1 MKLKKIVLLLSM
13 LICVSLATACSDGQE
28 KIDFDYTDLDVLN
41 SSVALTFSIEN
52 IDEATKVKINNTEG
66 QEVYQTAISNFETA
80 NEECGELSGFR
91 LKDGS
96 VATLQDVA
104 AASQDADAFNQCL
117 LNIDSEITEEGNTVK
132 VILTSV
138 YEKRD
143 AKISFI
149 YKSAP
154 KQASVDENTGELVIP
169 FDVSEI
175 TVAPVYTTGE
185 KMSQAGM
192 NTLMGMGSVFLIL
205 LIIEFIISQF
215 ERLSKFIT
223 KIAEAVGG
231 TVVIWQEKRVAK
243 KAAKKAAKEAAKE
256 ADVMGAEAAMESA
269 EKEQAVQPMTVDLN
283 ASDNL
288 INDSE
293 LVAVVTAAIMA
304 AEGQTVSAGS
314 DGLIVRSIKKAK
326 R

>member
-80 NEECGELSGFR
+80 NEECGKLSGFR
-91 LKDGS
+91 LRDGS

-104 AASQDADAFNQCL
+104 AASQNTDAFNQCL
-117 LNIDSEITEEGNTVK
+117 LDIDSEITEEGNTVK

-205 LIIEFIISQF
+205 LIIEFLISQF

-231 TVVIWQEKRVAK
+231 AVVIWQEKRAAK
-243 KAAKKAAKEAAKE
+243 KAAKKAAKEADA
-256 ADVMGAEAAMESA
+256 MGAEAAMESA
-269 EKEQAVQPMTVDLN
+269 EKEQAVQPMAVDSN